1 MAAAAPGGCAGDRLA
16 AREAA
21 VVESFDAAAIRTA
34 TPWSALAAAIAEALA
49 DPEAS
54 APERHVHPLPLAGGS
69 EGSLLVMPAWRAHD
83 VIGVKAVT
91 YFPTNAAGR
100 DSTINAGYL
109 LFDGRSG
116 RLVATLDGDELT
128 VRRTAAVS
136 ALAAR
141 YLARPDAGRL
151 LVIGTGRL
159 APALALAHA
168 DGRDLTALEVWGRR
182 PAAARAVVEV
192 LERQGLRAAVAEDLD
207 EAVARADLISCAT
220 GATEPLVAG
229 RLLSPG
235 AHLDLVGS
243 FRPDMREADDEAV
256 RRAAV
261 FVDTRAGA
269 LRSGDLAQP
278 LAAGVLDG
286 SQILADLADL
296 VAGRHR
302 GRGAPEQIT
311 LFKSAGFA
319 LADLAAA
326 GLVWRPEGA

>member
-1 MAAAAPGGCAGDRLA
+1 M
-16 AREAA
+16 ET
-21 VVESFDAAAIRTA
+21 FDAAAIRDA
-34 TPWSALAAAIAEALA
+34 TPWPALIEAIAATLA
-49 DPEAS
+49 DPAAV
-54 APERHVHPLPLAGGS
+54 APERHVHPLALPGGAV
-69 EGSLLVMPAWRAHD
+69 GSVLVMPAWRQGD

-91 YFPTNAAGR
+91 YFPTNAG
-100 DSTINAGYL
+100 TPTVNAGYL
-109 LFDGRSG
+109 LFDGGSG

-141 YLARPDAGRL
+141 YLARPNAGGL

-168 DGRDLTALEVWGRR
+168 DGRDLTSLEVWGRR
-182 PAAARAVVEV
+182 PAGAQAVVEV
-192 LERQGLRAAVAEDLD
+192 LEREGVRAAVAEDLD

-229 RLLSPG
+229 RLLRPG

-269 LRSGDLAQP
+269 RRSGDLAGP
-278 LAAGVLDG
+278 LAEGVLEEG
-286 SQILADLADL
+286 RILADLADL
-296 VAGRHR
+296 VVGRHP
-302 GRGAPEQIT
+302 GREASSQIT
-311 LFKSAGFA
+311 VFKSAGFA

-326 GLVWRPEGA
+326 RLVWKARERHEAQSDSRS

>member
-1 MAAAAPGGCAGDRLA
+1 M
-16 AREAA
+16 
-21 VVESFDAAAIRTA
+21 ESFDAAAIRTA
-34 TPWSALAAAIAEALA
+34 TPWSALTAAVAEALA
-49 DPEAS
+49 DPEVS
-54 APERHVHPLPLAGGS
+54 SPERHVHPLPLAGGS

-91 YFPTNAAGR
+91 YFPTNAGGPS
-100 DSTINAGYL
+100 STINAGYL
-109 LFDGRSG
+109 LFDGCSG

-128 VRRTAAVS
+128 VRRTAATS

-168 DGRDLTALEVWGRR
+168 DGRDLTSLEVWGRR
-182 PAAARAVVEV
+182 PARARAVVETLQREGV
-192 LERQGLRAAVAEDLD
+192 HAAVAEDLD
-207 EAVARADLISCAT
+207 DAVARADLISCAT

-229 RLLSPG
+229 RLLRPG

-278 LAAGVLDG
+278 LAAGVVDG
-286 SQILADLADL
+286 SDILADLADL

-302 GRGAPEQIT
+302 GREASSQIT
-311 LFKSAGFA
+311 VFKSAGFA
-319 LADLAAA
+319 LADLATAR
-326 GLVWRPEGA
+326 LVWKARERRESQSGSQS